1 MAKYTEEEIAIAVE
15 MAGDIG
21 IAATRRTL
29 QYPSSWNTLYR
40 WCKDRGVEIELSELK
55 SKAAH
60 YNCFYQDTEQQIA
73 LQDLI
78 DRARE
83 MMNDPNLSPEQLD
96 KLSNT
101 IKKSIEMIRVING
114 KANNYQAKEDT
125 TELEALKLYDSWK
138 NGSDTK

>member
-1 MAKYTEEEIAIAVE
+1 
-15 MAGDIG
+15 
-21 IAATRRTL
+21 
-29 QYPSSWNTLYR
+29 
-40 WCKDRGVEIELSELK
+40 
-55 SKAAH
+55 
-60 YNCFYQDTEQQIA
+60 
-73 LQDLI
+73 
-78 DRARE
+78 